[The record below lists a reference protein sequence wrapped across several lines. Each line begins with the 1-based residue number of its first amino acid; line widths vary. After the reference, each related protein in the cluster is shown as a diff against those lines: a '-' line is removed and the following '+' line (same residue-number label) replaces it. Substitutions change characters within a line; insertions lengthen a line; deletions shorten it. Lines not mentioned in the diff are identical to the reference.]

1 MSKESNKEI
10 VVLSEREHILLR
22 PTVYVGSVKSTD
34 EKVPLI
40 RSERLIYEE
49 KPISVGMYKILNEVI
64 DNSVDEAKRMKGKMK
79 SIVISVN
86 SKTNSAS
93 IKDSG
98 NGFFKGTSINKDSG
112 KTNIE
117 TAVSMLRAGS
127 NFNNEEIEET
137 LIGTNGMGVAL
148 TNVLSRRFKI
158 VTVNDTHYFEKEW
171 IDFESDDSKTIIKK
185 HKGDLEKGTEITFEP
200 LVETFGR
207 AKWDQEILKSSI
219 MFKKRLI
226 SRDSVIKDL
235 KIDLYWDG
243 KQIDTDGQFFPKEA
257 FSLETP
263 IGEVVVWEKYDNSGS
278 ISFVNSAMCTGIHQ
292 RIINEFINEK
302 LEDTLGHHF
311 YDTFISLNL
320 PPKLVKFGDQN
331 KTRFVTPRE
340 EVSPTMKGQILSK
353 LEKFFKTDLYKKILK
368 KVEDRRTEGEVKK
381 LKAEKKKVNLKNSH
395 KYFPPTSRAADSL
408 FIVEGLSAMGSILQ
422 KRNPAKEGVYAL
434 KGKIKNA
441 RSLSDL
447 ADNKEILELMQI
459 LNLDPHAPNSNCP
472 YQKIVISTDQD
483 PDGAHITALL
493 ISLFHNWFPWIIERK
508 MLYFL
513 ETPLISTGEKS
524 KTYFYS
530 LQDFK
535 DASAKKKMSS
545 VRYLKGL
552 GSLSLDDWEFVM
564 KNKKITNI
572 IKDKKAGQMLEMA
585 FGKESGPRKIW
596 LSSFN
601 K

>member
-1 MSKESNKEI
+1 
-10 VVLSEREHILLR
+10 
-22 PTVYVGSVKSTD
+22 
-34 EKVPLI
+34 
-40 RSERLIYEE
+40 
-49 KPISVGMYKILNEVI
+49 
-64 DNSVDEAKRMKGKMK
+64 
-79 SIVISVN
+79 
-86 SKTNSAS
+86 
-93 IKDSG
+93 
-98 NGFFKGTSINKDSG
+98 
-112 KTNIE
+112 
-117 TAVSMLRAGS
+117 
-127 NFNNEEIEET
+127 
-137 LIGTNGMGVAL
+137 
-148 TNVLSRRFKI
+148 
-158 VTVNDTHYFEKEW
+158 
-171 IDFESDDSKTIIKK
+171 
-185 HKGDLEKGTEITFEP
+185 
-200 LVETFGR
+200 
-207 AKWDQEILKSSI
+207 
-219 MFKKRLI
+219 
-226 SRDSVIKDL
+226 
-235 KIDLYWDG
+235 
-243 KQIDTDGQFFPKEA
+243 
-257 FSLETP
+257 
-263 IGEVVVWEKYDNSGS
+263 
-278 ISFVNSAMCTGIHQ
+278 
-292 RIINEFINEK
+292 
-302 LEDTLGHHF
+302 
-311 YDTFISLNL
+311 LNL

-395 KYFPPTSRAADSL
+395 KYFPPTSRSADSL

-422 KRNPAKEGVYAL
+422 KRNPVKEGVYAL

-472 YQKIVISTDQD
+472 YQKIVIATDAD

-493 ISLFHNWFPWIIERK
+493 ISLFYNWFPWIIERK
-508 MLYFL
+508 MLHFL
-513 ETPLISTGEKS
+513 ETPLVSTGEKS

-530 LQDFK
+530 IQDFK
-535 DASAKKKMSS
+535 DASAKKRMSS

-564 KNKKITNI
+564 KNKRITNI
-572 IKDKKAGQMLEMA
+572 IKDKKSGQMLEMA